1 MTALLHATPLWRDHP
16 ELREIARELR
26 WDRQRT
32 LFRQML
38 SQRG

>member
-1 MTALLHATPLWRDHP
+1 VFPDVSSLITEP

-26 WDRQRT
+26 WDRQPT